1 MSIGRPRIIKEEK
14 RNYQLVI
21 GESMFGQLHQMAFEQ
36 SKAQGKMVSVAHLIR
51 EAIERYLNE
60 ADAGR

>member
-1 MSIGRPRIIKEEK
+1 
-14 RNYQLVI
+14 
-21 GESMFGQLHQMAFEQ
+21 MFGQLHQMAFEQ